1 MLHHDLQA
9 LRHDMLLL
17 RHQYGAMNEELS
29 VWRSIAAVAMML
41 MILVAV
47 VAYKMAVRAVAR

>member
-1 MLHHDLQA
+1 
-9 LRHDMLLL
+9 MLLL